1 MKKHKKKVYRSKC
14 STKGVKIITHCFKCR
29 NYQKKNEPCF
39 TSLSHQFK
47 QKEDLNLEKSA
58 SNSKRVSNLL
68 AMKTKQQNTKYFKG
82 SSNYL
87 LSNSSQIN
95 LAIEFYYD

>member
-1 MKKHKKKVYRSKC
+1 MGKYKKKVHCSKC
-14 STKGVKIITHCFKCR
+14 GIKGVKITTYCFKCR

-58 SNSKRVSNLL
+58 SNSKRVSNLP
-68 AMKTKQQNTKYFKG
+68 AIKTK
-82 SSNYL
+82 
-87 LSNSSQIN
+87 
-95 LAIEFYYD
+95 